1 VEKVNMSHE
10 KQIQEFDVVIVGA
23 GLAGLYQLLKL
34 RQLGLTAV
42 IIEKADQVGGTW
54 HWNRYPGA
62 RCDIPS
68 LEYSYQFDEDL
79 QQEWNWSEK
88 YSAQPEILEYI
99 NHVADKYELRDDI
112 NFEEEVTSAV
122 FDESCSKWNINTS
135 KGQYSSKFCIF
146 ATGCLSVP
154 NKPDF
159 QGLENFEGQILQTST
174 WPQEEQDF
182 SGKKVAIIGTGSSA
196 IQSIPLIAD
205 QADELYVFQRTPNYS
220 IPSNNGPM
228 DKIVEQEVKSR
239 YSDFRKENSLNGFGI
254 AAISDE
260 ALVSET
266 DIDEVNQQLEEN
278 WQSAGLGFFG
288 GYADIAMDKDS
299 NAVAANFVRDKIKE
313 IVKDPVTASLLTPDY
328 HIGGKRLCVDTGY
341 FETFNK
347 LNVHLIDLK
356 QSPIKEI
363 SADALEADKRYEIDT
378 LILATGFDAMTG
390 ALTTIDISGRGGVKL
405 RDQWQSGAKSYLGIG
420 ISNFPNLFTVTG
432 PGSPSVLSNMLP
444 SIEQHVNWITDCIQW
459 MVNNDKS
466 VIESSQTAE
475 DEWMILV
482 NEIADTTIFTDTKS
496 WYNGSNIDNKAK
508 AFLPFIGVPV
518 YTELLEE
525 VVSEDYKG
533 FIFDKVN

>member
-1 VEKVNMSHE
+1 MSHE
-10 KQIQEFDVVIVGA
+10 KQTQEFDVVIVGA

-135 KGQYSSKFCIF
+135 KGQYSAKFCIF

-363 SADALEADKRYEIDT
+363 AADALEADKRYEIDT

-459 MVNNDKS
+459 MENNDKS

>member
-1 VEKVNMSHE
+1 MEKVNISHE
-10 KQIQEFDVVIVGA
+10 KQIQAFDVVIAGA

-122 FDESCSKWNINTS
+122 FDESASKWSINTS
-135 KGQYSSKFCIF
+135 KGQYSAKFCIF

-475 DEWMILV
+475 DEWMLLV